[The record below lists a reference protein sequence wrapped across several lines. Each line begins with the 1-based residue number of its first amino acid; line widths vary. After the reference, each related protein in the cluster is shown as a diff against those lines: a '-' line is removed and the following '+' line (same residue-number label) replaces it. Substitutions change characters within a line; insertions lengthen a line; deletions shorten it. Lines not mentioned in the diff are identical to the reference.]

1 MDLLREEIACK
12 TLSDTNKINIMQQA
26 VAPCPEIIM
35 SIKGK
40 PTRSLLDS
48 GSEVTLVNESYYR
61 EYIEHRLLPSSGS
74 YNNSHNLF
82 SLRGVEEGH
91 VPLSKHFECDIE
103 VGGQLVHRV
112 GILVKKDKIPLV
124 DSKGRKAKTPALL
137 GSNLIRI
144 AVNEFC
150 ELFGEDCLRLFEC
163 PKGIS
168 PLWFS
173 TLCLYYYAHIHKKSG
188 VGASSVQSDDPSKD
202 NDGNNRDN
210 QSLRPK
216 RNQEYG
222 KNSSEAKSDKDS
234 GKSKNTQTGS
244 GKHRNK
250 KLNTLGGYAGRVMVG
265 DRKQPICIPAG
276 TSKVVIGKTQEK
288 LPRGSYMVEAT
299 DDDNLPCGVSVN
311 HTYVNPTKAKQVSV
325 ILLNTNSYNVW
336 IRQPL
341 YAATIW
347 DVDLKDWDYEPI
359 ITKSDEVD
367 TFEVKLQPIPPE
379 DLREEILSNATEVNQ
394 DINDTSGKSA
404 SKEKDEKPSFGTRPN
419 TKDPDF
425 DFKKELERL
434 PFELNI
440 GDAPLTRDQQ
450 ARLIDVIYSHTEVF
464 SLFDGD
470 LGFCDVLKH
479 SIPTTTDK
487 PVYLPH
493 RQIPVQLQSEVRK
506 CLDNWL
512 KQGIIRP
519 SKSPY
524 ASQVVIVR
532 KKTGEIRL
540 CVDFR
545 KLNAIS
551 IRDSFPLPRV
561 EEALQAVQAAVW
573 FSSFDLAQ
581 GYLQMAMEEEDIE
594 KTAFRAGSSGLYEFT
609 RMPFGLTNAGASFC
623 RLMEMCI
630 GDQQYVTLLFYLDDI
645 CIFAETADQMLDRI
659 EFVFSRLKE
668 FNLKIKPK
676 KSHFFQTSVTFLGHI
691 LSADGVSPNPEKV
704 AKIKDWPTPKTPKE
718 VHSFVG
724 LASYYRRFIPNFAKW
739 AGPLHALIVPASFK
753 QKIRRGEMKKSDL
766 PEFQWTPACQEGF
779 DQLKKALTEAPVLA
793 YPDYSKPFILE
804 TDASLKGLGAVLSQ
818 KGDDNEIRVVAYA
831 SRSLRPSEKSMRDYS
846 SAKIELMALKWS
858 VCDKFKDYLLGSKFT
873 VFTDNNPLCYIKSS
887 KLGAAQIRWL
897 SELALYDF
905 DIVYRTG
912 KSNLVADALSRRPEV
927 EEEIEREVLPESD
940 DEEWI
945 AVSYQVEEQGGRISS
960 MEFNQVISEL
970 VGGTKI
976 DKKLKDRIQVTDVA
990 KEKLNGNTIEVAT
1003 GMVSL
1008 FDSITPK
1015 EMAEFQRQ
1023 DNQIAPIF
1031 AYVKQDQKPSKKAT
1045 YQIRSKLA
1053 RKLALQWDRLI
1064 LKQGVLHRLYIFNEI
1079 EYHQLVLPQRYHR
1092 KVLTALHDHMGHQG
1106 IDRTLDLLRERVYW
1120 PSMAKDAQDWVT
1132 NCRRC
1137 QIARGDYNQPKPK
1150 IGHLEAHNP
1159 LDLVCLDF
1167 TKIDPSKTGK
1177 ENVLVI
1183 TDAFTKFSLAVC
1195 TPNQTAKTVAKVLVE
1210 KWFHVYG
1217 VPTRIHSDQGRC
1229 FDSNIIKA
1237 LCKMYGV
1244 EQSFTS
1250 PYNPRGNAFCERF
1263 NRTLFGLLKT
1273 LKSEEK
1279 ADWPSHLPALVF
1291 AYNATPHA
1299 STGYQPYQLMFG
1311 RRAPAPCDNWLGLR
1325 AYNDDKSITRIDWV
1339 DQQLEQLLHANKRAQ
1354 KNIKATNA
1362 KNRKAAGGKDLIIP
1376 VGNLVLLRDHPEGRN
1391 KIQDNNKDQI
1401 YIVTGHHDNRNAYF
1415 VKPLG
1420 SKCQPKQVNRREMFD
1435 LGITEDQ
1442 ELERQ
1447 KQENEK
1453 EEEDETSDLP
1463 LYNPAVSRK
1472 KDFIERPYNLRP
1484 RNRKTADS
1492 QAVSV
1497 STRL

>member
-1 MDLLREEIACK
+1 
-12 TLSDTNKINIMQQA
+12 MQQA

-61 EYIEHRLLPSSGS
+61 EYIEHQLLPSSGS

-202 NDGNNRDN
+202 DDGNNRDN

-1325 AYNDDKSITRIDWV
+1325 AYNDDESITRIDWV

>member
-1 MDLLREEIACK
+1 
-12 TLSDTNKINIMQQA
+12 MQQA

-202 NDGNNRDN
+202 DDGNNRDN